1 MRLTDE
7 HIESALREIRL
18 ALLEADVNFQVVKAF
33 IDRVRDKATDQTVL
47 KSLTP
52 VQQVV
57 KIVRD
62 ELLALFGDAQGGLT
76 KDAPTP
82 RVVLLLGLQGSGKTT
97 TSGKLGRWLKKQ
109 GKHPLMVSTDVRRP
123 AAIQQLAVVG
133 EQAEVKV
140 FAPETMDPVARAS
153 GALAEAK
160 AKGFD
165 TVIVDTAGRLHI
177 DDELMDELQAIKEA
191 VRPSDLL
198 YVADSMT
205 GQDAIKSAGEFNRRV
220 GVTGVVLTK
229 LDGDARGG
237 AALSVVSVVGVPVAF
252 IGSGETL
259 EDLELFHP
267 DRIVSRMLGMGDVLS
282 LIEKAEQALDEG
294 EAEKLEE
301 KLRKNQFTLDDFKS
315 QLKTIRRMGPLE
327 SVLGMIPGMGQMKEL
342 AQNKPD
348 EKQLGRVEA
357 IISSMTA
364 EERRN
369 DSIINGS
376 PPQADCRGQRHF
388 RRGREPAAEAVHRD
402 AASAQDDRTGWG
414 SGHARHEKHAGHEE
428 HAADGAGHAGFCAG
442 RHGEEAEKGRAL
454 GAHEVTVGFGLSIL
468 RLWAQPRAQR
478 SKAER
483 LRPKTR
489 RPETEM
495 LVIRMRRVGTTKKP
509 YFRVVVTEAKSA
521 RESSFVENV
530 GTYNP
535 RSKPAKVEI
544 DKERLQHWLKKGAQ
558 PSDSVRT
565 LIKKH
570 LTRDLSAPVAAP
582 AGADARHSDVGR
594 GGQHARERPGQS
606 CARRRRGRGACAGR
620 QAGLGEGPR
629 VVAPRHDGAGVED
642 RTGRHG
648 QDHRASGADGGGAAN
663 AGRGYRRAS
672 WCSRAVGYTGLTEFP
687 SPKAQ
692 RPVTPN
698 CPTPN
703 LGVLG
708 DWELGVIGGWGL
720 GVGS

>member
-1 MRLTDE
+1 MFESLSTRIQGAFTSLRGEVRLTPE

-33 IDRVRDKATDQTVL
+33 IDRVRDKATEQTVL

-62 ELLALFGDAQGGLT
+62 ELLALFGDAEGGLK

-97 TSGKLGRWLKKQ
+97 TSGKLGLWLKKQ

-133 EQAEVKV
+133 EKAEVKV

-153 GALAEAK
+153 GALAQAK
-160 AKGFD
+160 ALGFD

-191 VRPSDLL
+191 VQPSDLL

-282 LIEKAEQALDEG
+282 LIEKAEAALDEG

-301 KLRKNQFTLDDFKS
+301 KLRKNQFTLDDFRS

-327 SVLGMIPGMGQMKEL
+327 SVLGMIPGMGQIKEL

-348 EKQLGRVEA
+348 EKQLKRVEA
-357 IISSMTA
+357 IITSMTA
-364 EERRN
+364 AERAN

-376 PPQADCRGQRHF
+376 
-388 RRGREPAAEAVHRD
+388 RRKRIAA
-402 AASAQDDRTGWG
+402 G
-414 SGHARHEKHAGHEE
+414 SGTSVE
-428 HAADGAGHAGFCAG
+428 D
-442 RHGEEAEKGRAL
+442 
-454 GAHEVTVGFGLSIL
+454 VN
-468 RLWAQPRAQR
+468 RLLKQF
-478 SKAER
+478 
-483 LRPKTR
+483 
-489 RPETEM
+489 TE
-495 LVIRMRRVGTTKKP
+495 MRRVIKMIGQGGIGAARHMKNLPKMAPGTEGFAPGGTGKK
-509 YFRVVVTEAKSA
+509 R
-521 RESSFVENV
+521 
-530 GTYNP
+530 
-535 RSKPAKVEI
+535 
-544 DKERLQHWLKKGAQ
+544 KKGG
-558 PSDSVRT
+558 PWG
-565 LIKKH
+565 LIK
-570 LTRDLSAPVAAP
+570 
-582 AGADARHSDVGR
+582 
-594 GGQHARERPGQS
+594 
-606 CARRRRGRGACAGR
+606 
-620 QAGLGEGPR
+620 
-629 VVAPRHDGAGVED
+629 
-642 RTGRHG
+642 
-648 QDHRASGADGGGAAN
+648 
-663 AGRGYRRAS
+663 
-672 WCSRAVGYTGLTEFP
+672 SR
-687 SPKAQ
+687 
-692 RPVTPN
+692 
-698 CPTPN
+698 
-703 LGVLG
+703 
-708 DWELGVIGGWGL
+708 
-720 GVGS
+720 

>member
-1 MRLTDE
+1 MFESLSNRIQSAFTSLRGEVRLTPE

-33 IDRVRDKATDQTVL
+33 IDRVRDKATEQTVL

-62 ELLALFGDAQGGLT
+62 ELLALFGDAEGGLT

-123 AAIQQLAVVG
+123 AAIHQLTVVG
-133 EQAEVKV
+133 EKAEVKV
-140 FAPETMDPVARAS
+140 YAPETMDPVARAS

-282 LIEKAEQALDEG
+282 LIEKAEAALDEG

-301 KLRKNQFTLDDFKS
+301 KLRKNQFTLDDFRS
-315 QLKTIRRMGPLE
+315 QLKTIKRMGPLE
-327 SVLGMIPGMGQMKEL
+327 SVLGMIPGMGQIKEL

-357 IISSMTA
+357 IITSMTA
-364 EERRN
+364 AERAN

-376 PPQADCRGQRHF
+376 
-388 RRGREPAAEAVHRD
+388 RRKRIAA
-402 AASAQDDRTGWG
+402 G
-414 SGHARHEKHAGHEE
+414 SGTSVE
-428 HAADGAGHAGFCAG
+428 D
-442 RHGEEAEKGRAL
+442 
-454 GAHEVTVGFGLSIL
+454 VN
-468 RLWAQPRAQR
+468 RLLKQF
-478 SKAER
+478 
-483 LRPKTR
+483 
-489 RPETEM
+489 TE
-495 LVIRMRRVGTTKKP
+495 MRRVIKMIGQGGIGATRHMKNLPKMAPGTEGFAPGGTGKK
-509 YFRVVVTEAKSA
+509 R
-521 RESSFVENV
+521 
-530 GTYNP
+530 
-535 RSKPAKVEI
+535 
-544 DKERLQHWLKKGAQ
+544 KKGG
-558 PSDSVRT
+558 PWG
-565 LIKKH
+565 LIK
-570 LTRDLSAPVAAP
+570 
-582 AGADARHSDVGR
+582 
-594 GGQHARERPGQS
+594 
-606 CARRRRGRGACAGR
+606 
-620 QAGLGEGPR
+620 
-629 VVAPRHDGAGVED
+629 
-642 RTGRHG
+642 
-648 QDHRASGADGGGAAN
+648 
-663 AGRGYRRAS
+663 
-672 WCSRAVGYTGLTEFP
+672 SR
-687 SPKAQ
+687 
-692 RPVTPN
+692 
-698 CPTPN
+698 
-703 LGVLG
+703 
-708 DWELGVIGGWGL
+708 
-720 GVGS
+720 

>member
-1 MRLTDE
+1 VRLTDE

-62 ELLALFGDAQGGLT
+62 ELLALFGETEGGLK

-82 RVVLLLGLQGSGKTT
+82 HVVLLLGLQGSGKTT

-123 AAIQQLAVVG
+123 AAIQQLSVVG
-133 EQAEVKV
+133 EKADVKV
-140 FAPETMDPVARAS
+140 YAPETMDPVVRAS

-177 DDELMDELQAIKEA
+177 DDELMDELQAIKDA

-259 EDLELFHP
+259 DDLELFHP

-301 KLRKNQFTLDDFKS
+301 KLRKNQFTLDDFKK

-357 IISSMTA
+357 IISSMTP
-364 EERRN
+364 EERSN

-376 PPQADCRGQRHF
+376 
-388 RRGREPAAEAVHRD
+388 RRKRIAA
-402 AASAQDDRTGWG
+402 G
-414 SGHARHEKHAGHEE
+414 SGTSVE
-428 HAADGAGHAGFCAG
+428 D
-442 RHGEEAEKGRAL
+442 
-454 GAHEVTVGFGLSIL
+454 VN
-468 RLWAQPRAQR
+468 RLLKQF
-478 SKAER
+478 
-483 LRPKTR
+483 
-489 RPETEM
+489 TE
-495 LVIRMRRVGTTKKP
+495 MRRV
-509 YFRVVVTEAKSA
+509 
-521 RESSFVENV
+521 
-530 GTYNP
+530 
-535 RSKPAKVEI
+535 
-544 DKERLQHWLKKGAQ
+544 LKM
-558 PSDSVRT
+558 
-565 LIKKH
+565 I
-570 LTRDLSAPVAAP
+570 
-582 AGADARHSDVGR
+582 
-594 GGQHARERPGQS
+594 GQ
-606 CARRRRGRGACAGR
+606 
-620 QAGLGEGPR
+620 
-629 VVAPRHDGAGVED
+629 
-642 RTGRHG
+642 
-648 QDHRASGADGGGAAN
+648 GGAA
-663 AGRGYRRAS
+663 AMRGMKNMPQVARGTQGFAP
-672 WCSRAVGYTGLTEFP
+672 GGTG
-687 SPKAQ
+687 KK
-692 RPVTPN
+692 RKK
-698 CPTPN
+698 
-703 LGVLG
+703 
-708 DWELGVIGGWGL
+708 GGPWGL
-720 GVGS
+720 MKSR